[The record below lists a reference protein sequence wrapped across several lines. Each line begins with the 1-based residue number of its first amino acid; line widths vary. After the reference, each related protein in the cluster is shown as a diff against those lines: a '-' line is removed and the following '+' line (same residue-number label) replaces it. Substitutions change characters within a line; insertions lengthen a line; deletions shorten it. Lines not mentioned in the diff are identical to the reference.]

1 MGSKMTAMTSA
12 SDQPAAQPRRRGP
25 GRPFQKGV
33 SQTHKFAQTRSTMEA
48 EVIRDLEAGGM
59 TVSSADRLLVQ
70 RYVEFLRSKSHSD
83 TNTALKIREALVQKY
98 TGKQAPNMSAFEKYV
113 AGLKVNK
120 DEPK

>member
-1 MGSKMTAMTSA
+1 
-12 SDQPAAQPRRRGP
+12 
-25 GRPFQKGV
+25 
-33 SQTHKFAQTRSTMEA
+33 MEA